1 MSTRESN
8 AVKSAPS
15 AGSLGWVER
24 GLVPDP
30 LVRAGIRRLCE
41 QRLVEIQAGPHRMTS
56 LMSRESADE
65 LGLEPG
71 GALGEGYLVPYGS
84 TCQFIPGYRGLIALA
99 RRSGQIVSLEAHVV
113 HQHDTFKIG
122 RAHV

>member
-41 QRLVEIQAGPHRMTS
+41 QRLVEIQAGDA
-56 LMSRESADE
+56 ESAAAITE
-65 LGLEPG
+65 EFVRGM
-71 GALGEGYLVPYGS
+71 GAE
-84 TCQFIPGYRGLIALA
+84 
-99 RRSGQIVSLEAHVV
+99 E
-113 HQHDTFKIG
+113 IG